1 MFVYSIKIRLSR
13 NKYAVHKFVTSR
25 QDDCDKQYEQQLT
38 VNSNV
43 KRKYNKKTALARYM
57 LALIKKYLFQ

>member
-13 NKYAVHKFVTSR
+13 NEYAVHKFITSQ

-43 KRKYNKKTALARYM
+43 ERKLRSQDICYH
-57 LALIKKYLFQ
+57 